1 MNRSRINLHT
11 LIPCML
17 AALGLGGIAQ
27 ADIAYDYIGSYGGH
41 DYYVTDLELEY
52 YDARQAAEQ
61 LGIDLGAQSY
71 LASVTS
77 QAETDWIQSHSL
89 NTMWIGLNDLDLDGN
104 WSWDS
109 GEVFD
114 WTDWA
119 PGEPNGNWE
128 DENVAV
134 MNWGVDVDG
143 STVYGWN
150 DWKDQ
155 NRFAQALIEVVVPAP
170 GVLAVLGLAGLRTR
184 RRRH

>member
-1 MNRSRINLHT
+1 M
-11 LIPCML
+11 
-17 AALGLGGIAQ
+17 
-27 ADIAYDYIGSYGGH
+27 
-41 DYYVTDLELEY
+41 
-52 YDARQAAEQ
+52 
-61 LGIDLGAQSY
+61 
-71 LASVTS
+71 
-77 QAETDWIQSHSL
+77 
-89 NTMWIGLNDLDLDGN
+89 NDLDLDGN

-170 GVLAVLGLAGLRTR
+170 GVLAVLGLASLWMLSGYVGSAAEEPHPEATAEQSELITLPK
-184 RRRH
+184 